1 MMVKIIMM
9 KNGDHDEDVDD
20 NDNDD
25 DQRLLLIPL
34 SPNLTGGSQPV
45 SCPPTIVRT
54 QLQPDQTNNMEY
66 DFHFHFK
73 FKYYK
78 AESSNII
85 WHTAHNLKSNPQWSA
100 AHRIL
105 SNNITIRPD
114 EQFGI
119 TVSLSLSF

>member
-1 MMVKIIMM
+1 MLIPLLPFLRDGIDNDDDDDG
-9 KNGDHDEDVDD
+9 KNGDDVDD
-20 NDNDD
+20 NQDNDD

-78 AESSNII
+78 TESSNII
-85 WHTAHNLKSNPQWSA
+85 
-100 AHRIL
+100 
-105 SNNITIRPD
+105 
-114 EQFGI
+114 
-119 TVSLSLSF
+119 